1 MNCRLESL
9 MEVIILKLMIMI
21 LFNIGLG
28 IIVNNVLNFLNI
40 L

>member
-1 MNCRLESL
+1 